1 MSLPTLW
8 SIIIAVFW
16 TGFFVLEGFD
26 FGVGV
31 LHRLVGRSD
40 VERRVAINT
49 IGPYWD
55 GNEVWLVVGAAAIFA
70 AFPSWY
76 ATWFSAGY
84 LALLLLI
91 AALIMRG
98 VSFEFRGKVD
108 SDRWRRTWSGTLTIG
123 SALAPFLIGVA
134 LGDLLAGLPVGSDQ
148 EFTGS
153 FWSLLTPYG
162 LWMGVTLLTL
172 CLLHGATFLGLK
184 TTAQVRDRAHLI
196 ARRLAWVAVA
206 VVVAYVGWTFVLS
219 DNKGVLAVALLALAV
234 IAVLVAAVTVGRGRD
249 GRAFS
254 TTSVAIAA
262 TVAGF
267 FASLYPNVLVSSTD
281 SANSLT
287 VENTAAGSYALT
299 VMTVV
304 AAIFFPLVLA
314 YQIWGYVVFRRRVSA
329 PPASPE
335 PTAGPA

>member
-8 SIIIAVFW
+8 FIIVAVFW
-16 TGFFVLEGFD
+16 TGFLVLEGFD

-31 LHRLVGRSD
+31 LHRFVGRSD

-55 GNEVWLVVGAAAIFA
+55 GNEVWLVVGGAAIFA

-84 LALLLLI
+84 LALVLLI

-123 SALAPFLIGVA
+123 SALAPFLTGVA
-134 LGDLLAGLPVGSDQ
+134 LGDLLVGLPVDSDQ

-153 FWSLLTPYG
+153 FWDLLTPYG
-162 LWMGVTLLTL
+162 LWMGVTLLML

-196 ARRLAWVAVA
+196 ARRLAWVAV
-206 VVVAYVGWTFVLS
+206 VVVVSYVGWTFVLS
-219 DNKGVLAVALLALAV
+219 DKDVLVVVLLALAV
-234 IAVLVAAVTVGRGRD
+234 VAIIVAAMTVGRGRD
-249 GRAFS
+249 GRTFA
-254 TTSVAIAA
+254 TTFVAIAA

-267 FASLYPNVLVSSTD
+267 FASLYPNVLVSSSD

-329 PPASPE
+329 PPPTPE
-335 PTAGPA
+335 PTAGRA

>member
-76 ATWFSAGY
+76 ATWFSAAY

-162 LWMGVTLLTL
+162 LWTGVTLLML

-196 ARRLAWVAVA
+196 ARRLAWVAAA

-219 DNKGVLAVALLALAV
+219 DNRGVLAVVLLALAV
-234 IAVLVAAVTVGRGRD
+234 VAVIVAAVTVGRGRD
-249 GRAFS
+249 GRAFA

-281 SANSLT
+281 SAYNLT
-287 VENTAAGSYALT
+287 VGNTAAGSYALT

-329 PPASPE
+329 PPLSPE
-335 PTAGPA
+335 PTARRA

>member
-8 SIIIAVFW
+8 FIIVAVFW
-16 TGFFVLEGFD
+16 TGFLVLEGFD

-31 LHRLVGRSD
+31 LHRFVGRSD

-55 GNEVWLVVGAAAIFA
+55 GNEVWLVVGGAAIFA

-84 LALLLLI
+84 LALVLLI

-162 LWMGVTLLTL
+162 LWMGVTLLML

-184 TTAQVRDRAHLI
+184 TTAQVRDRAHTI
-196 ARRLAWVAVA
+196 ARRLAWVSVA
-206 VVVAYVGWTFVLS
+206 VVVSYVGWTFVLS
-219 DNKGVLAVALLALAV
+219 DKDVLLVVLLALAV
-234 IAVLVAAVTVGRGRD
+234 VAIIVAAVTVGRGRD
-249 GRAFS
+249 GRTFA
-254 TTSVAIAA
+254 TTFVAIAA

>member
-8 SIIIAVFW
+8 FIIVAVFW

-31 LHRLVGRSD
+31 LHRIVGRSD

-76 ATWFSAGY
+76 ATWFSAAY

-134 LGDLLAGLPVGSDQ
+134 LGDLLVGLPVGSDQ
-148 EFTGS
+148 EYTGS

-162 LWMGVTLLTL
+162 LWTGVTLLML
-172 CLLHGATFLGLK
+172 CLLHGATFLGVK

-206 VVVAYVGWTFVLS
+206 VVVSYVGWTFVLS
-219 DNKGVLAVALLALAV
+219 DKDVLVVVLLALAV
-234 IAVLVAAVTVGRGRD
+234 VAIIVAAVTVGRGRD
-249 GRAFS
+249 GRAFA
-254 TTSVAIAA
+254 TTFVAIAA
-262 TVAGF
+262 TLAGF

-281 SANSLT
+281 AANSLT
-287 VENTAAGSYALT
+287 VGNTASADYALT
-299 VMTVV
+299 VMSVIALV
-304 AAIFFPLVLA
+304 FFPLVLL
-314 YQIWGYVVFRRRVSA
+314 YQGWSYVVFRHRLSA
-329 PPASPE
+329 
-335 PTAGPA
+335 